1 MEVNGNLF
9 QKFPFKK
16 IVHLWWIPSFPNQVP
31 SKKKKK
37 IIKRKEFLSKKLLEK
52 IFNSNNDPTNIS

>member
-1 MEVNGNLF
+1 MEILF
-9 QKFPFKK
+9 KNSPSRKSSIYDESLRFQTKF
-16 IVHLWWIPSFPNQVP
+16 LL
-31 SKKKKK
+31 KKKKK

>member
-1 MEVNGNLF
+1 MEI
-9 QKFPFKK
+9 PFKNS
-16 IVHLWWIPSFPNQVP
+16 PSRKSSIYDESLRFQVP

>member
-1 MEVNGNLF
+1 MMNPFVS
-9 QKFPFKK
+9 KF
-16 IVHLWWIPSFPNQVP
+16 LL
-31 SKKKKK
+31 KKKK

>member
-1 MEVNGNLF
+1 MMNLF
-9 QKFPFKK
+9 VSKF
-16 IVHLWWIPSFPNQVP
+16 LL
-31 SKKKKK
+31 KKKKK

>member
-1 MEVNGNLF
+1 MEI
-9 QKFPFKK
+9 PFKNS
-16 IVHLWWIPSFPNQVP
+16 PSRKSSIYDYTWFPNQVP